1 MFFYENKLI
10 NRTFIETEQF
20 QKNWRELGYGEDD
33 LYLLQSAIAVDP
45 NKGKLIKGSGGIR
58 KIRFALT
65 NSGKRPGVRV
75 CYLDFRKTK
84 ICILITVYSKKV
96 KDDLSKEEIRL
107 LKKYVMI
114 LKRHYGGSDK
124 DE

>member
-1 MFFYENKLI
+1 M
-10 NRTFIETEQF
+10 
-20 QKNWRELGYGEDD
+20 
-33 LYLLQSAIAVDP
+33 
-45 NKGKLIKGSGGIR
+45 
-58 KIRFALT
+58 KI
-65 NSGKRPGVRV
+65 
-75 CYLDFRKTK
+75 RKTK